1 MLYTI
6 QDQWKEIKLKDY
18 SKFYS
23 HAKAYQD
30 NIELVDKLIDQ
41 FIFHIFKIPKEDL
54 YAMSSNSR
62 NDIKTTADLL
72 LNTMTAQPLVKK
84 FEMFG
89 VKYGFEPNLEEM
101 PYGAYIDLIDAC
113 SNTWDNLALIC
124 AILYRPIESESGEL
138 YTIKGYNGTKQS
150 QIDMFHEGLNMDIVL
165 GCIAFF
171 LSLQTSLTLHSLAY
185 STKQIM
191 KVASTS
197 IH

>member
-1 MLYTI
+1 MTYNL
-6 QDQWKEIKLKDY
+6 QDQWSEIKLKDY

-23 HAKAYQD
+23 HAKAYQN
-30 NIELVDKLIDQ
+30 NIELIDKLIDQ

-54 YAMSSNSR
+54 YAMPLDSR

-72 LNTMTAQPLVKK
+72 LNTMSTQKLVKK

-113 SNTWDNLALIC
+113 TNTWDNLALIA

-138 YTIKGYNGTKQS
+138 YTIKSYSGTKQS
-150 QIDMFHEGLNMDIVL
+150 QIDMFHESLNMDIVL

-171 LSLQTSLTLHSLAY
+171 LSLQTSLTLNSLAY

-191 KVASTS
+191 NQVSTS